1 MLCGEEVYELRR
13 GQHRFLGAM
22 NNQKKIKK
30 SKKKLHVLLLRFK
43 TVESIIL
50 EVFRVLQN

>member
-22 NNQKKIKK
+22 NNQKKYQKIKK
-30 SKKKLHVLLLRFK
+30 KIACFAF
-43 TVESIIL
+43 T
-50 EVFRVLQN
+50 FQNR